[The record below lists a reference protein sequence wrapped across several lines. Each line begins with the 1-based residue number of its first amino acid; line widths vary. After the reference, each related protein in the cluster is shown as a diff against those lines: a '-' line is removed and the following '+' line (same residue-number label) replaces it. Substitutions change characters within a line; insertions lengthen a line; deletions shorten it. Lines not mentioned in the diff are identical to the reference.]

1 MVGEE
6 LLRIVDVWKSYG
18 PVIALRGVNMVVRRG
33 EVVALLGDNGA
44 GKSTLI
50 KIISGYLKPDRGQLL
65 FEGKPVHFSS
75 PLDAKKLG
83 IEVVHQD
90 LAVILDL
97 PVYRNIFLTHEIT
110 KWGVLQDDVMIEE
123 SKKAL
128 SLIKIP
134 MPSLYSKAES
144 LSGGQR
150 QAVAVARAL
159 YFAKKLLLLDEPT
172 ANLNIVE
179 ALEVIDIV
187 RKFVKDHNAGAI
199 FVTHNMVHAFA
210 AADRI
215 YFIDRGRILF
225 EKRKEELSSPED
237 LAMTI
242 EKIVEEREREEFK
255 EV

>member
-65 FEGKPVHFSS
+65 FEGKPVHFIS

-128 SLIKIP
+128 SLLGV
-134 MPSLYSKAES
+134 SLPLDSKMES

-237 LAMTI
+237 LAMAI

>member
-6 LLRIVDVWKSYG
+6 LFRIVDVWKSYG

-128 SLIKIP
+128 SLLGVSLP
-134 MPSLYSKAES
+134 LYSKMES

-237 LAMTI
+237 LAMAI

>member
-128 SLIKIP
+128 SLLGV
-134 MPSLYSKAES
+134 SLPLDSKMES

>member
-6 LLRIVDVWKSYG
+6 LLRVVDVWKSYG
-18 PVIALRGVNMVVRRG
+18 PVVALRGVSMVVRRG

-50 KIISGYLKPDRGQLL
+50 KIISGYLKPDRGQLF

-97 PVYRNIFLTHEIT
+97 PVYRNVFLTHEIT

-128 SLIKIP
+128 SLLGV
-134 MPSLYSKAES
+134 SLPLDSKMES

-187 RKFVKDHNAGAI
+187 RKFVKDHNSGAI

-225 EKRKEELSSPED
+225 EKRKEEFSSPED

>member
-6 LLRIVDVWKSYG
+6 LLRVVDVWKSYG
-18 PVIALRGVNMVVRRG
+18 PVVALRGVSMVVRRG

-50 KIISGYLKPDRGQLL
+50 KIISGYLKPDRGQLF

-97 PVYRNIFLTHEIT
+97 PVYRNVFLTHEIT
-110 KWGVLQDDVMIEE
+110 KWGLLQDDVMIEE

-128 SLIKIP
+128 SLLGV
-134 MPSLYSKAES
+134 SLPLDSKVEA

-172 ANLNIVE
+172 AGLGVVESKRVIETVKKYAKEQNLGV
-179 ALEVIDIV
+179 V
-187 RKFVKDHNAGAI
+187 
-199 FVTHNMVHAFA
+199 FVTPNIFQAYEV
-210 AADRI
+210 ADRLYYI
-215 YFIDRGRILF
+215 EQGKIIF
-225 EKRKEELSSPED
+225 EKYKLETSVQELSD
-237 LAMTI
+237 LITNRIM
-242 EKIVEEREREEFK
+242 ELRKMRR
-255 EV
+255 

>member
-6 LLRIVDVWKSYG
+6 LLRVEDVWKSYG
-18 PVIALRGVNMVVRRG
+18 PVVALRGVNMVVRRG

-50 KIISGYLKPDRGQLL
+50 KIISGYLKPDRGQLI
-65 FEGKPVHFSS
+65 FEGKPVRFNS
-75 PLDAKKLG
+75 PLDAKRLG

-110 KWGVLQDDVMIEE
+110 KHGVLQDKIMMEE
-123 SKKAL
+123 SKKVL
-128 SLIKIP
+128 NMLGVDIPLEIKV
-134 MPSLYSKAES
+134 ES

-172 ANLNIVE
+172 ANLNLVE
-179 ALEVIDIV
+179 ALEVIDII
-187 RKFVKDHNAGAI
+187 RSFVTKHNAGAI
-199 FVTHNMVHAFA
+199 FVTHNMIHAFA

-215 YFIDRGRILF
+215 YFIDRGQILF
-225 EKRKEELSSPED
+225 EKQKKELSSPDE

-242 EKIVEEREREEFK
+242 ERIVEERERREGK
-255 EV
+255 VVG

>member
-1 MVGEE
+1 
-6 LLRIVDVWKSYG
+6 
-18 PVIALRGVNMVVRRG
+18 
-33 EVVALLGDNGA
+33 
-44 GKSTLI
+44 
-50 KIISGYLKPDRGQLL
+50 
-65 FEGKPVHFSS
+65 
-75 PLDAKKLG
+75 
-83 IEVVHQD
+83 
-90 LAVILDL
+90 VILDL

-110 KWGVLQDDVMIEE
+110 KWGLLQDDVMIEE

-128 SLIKIP
+128 SLLGV
-134 MPSLYSKAES
+134 SLPLDSKVEA

-225 EKRKEELSSPED
+225 EKRKEEFSSPED

>member
-6 LLRIVDVWKSYG
+6 LLRVVDVWKSYG

-110 KWGVLQDDVMIEE
+110 KWGLLQDDVMIEE

-128 SLIKIP
+128 SLIGV
-134 MPSLYSKAES
+134 SLPLDSKMES

-225 EKRKEELSSPED
+225 ENVRKSFHHLR
-237 LAMTI
+237 I
-242 EKIVEEREREEFK
+242 
-255 EV
+255 

>member
-6 LLRIVDVWKSYG
+6 LLRVVDVWKSYG
-18 PVIALRGVNMVVRRG
+18 PVVALRGVNMVVRRG

-128 SLIKIP
+128 SLIRIP
-134 MPSLYSKAES
+134 MPSVYVKAEA

>member
-172 ANLNIVE
+172 SGLGVVESKRVIETVKKYAKEHNLGV
-179 ALEVIDIV
+179 V
-187 RKFVKDHNAGAI
+187 
-199 FVTHNMVHAFA
+199 FVTPNIFQAYE

-215 YFIDRGRILF
+215 YYIEQGKIIF
-225 EKRKEELSSPED
+225 EKYKLETSVQELSD
-237 LAMTI
+237 LITNRIM
-242 EKIVEEREREEFK
+242 ELRKMRR
-255 EV
+255 